1 MPIKYDKAL
10 EIATGNSRKT
20 KTWKNKTI
28 QWSEL
33 LSKLET
39 TTRTPET
46 VAEYKAMGRDRQS
59 DIKDVGGFVGGYC
72 DNGSRSDIR
81 DRSVLCLDAD
91 FADADLW
98 PDWELLY
105 GNAAAVYSTHK
116 HTPEKPRLRLVVP
129 LSRNVTPDEYM
140 AIGRRVAHTLGMD
153 KFDDTSYQP
162 QRMMYWPST
171 SQDGEY
177 FFRYTD
183 APLLD
188 PDEVLATY
196 RDWHDV
202 SAWPTSSRE
211 AEQPKKVASK
221 QKDPLEKGGL
231 VGAFC
236 RAYFPIDEAIAAFVP
251 AYQPCTE
258 PNRYTYTEGSTA
270 AGVVIYEDGKF
281 SYSFHG
287 TDPASGQTV
296 NAWDL
301 VRLHLFADLDVCIG
315 PDTSATLRPSYKAMV
330 KLATE
335 DKRVTA
341 QIVADRIAE
350 AEIDF
355 DGDLESIEHD
365 LEKIKDRQMA
375 KLKEY
380 KEEKRAREAELAPI
394 FDDIARE
401 NEKTADWREKLKIT
415 DKGGIAQTIENVVTI
430 LRYDP
435 KLKDCLA
442 LNEMEHNI
450 IARQSLPWR
459 KVKNHSQWVDA
470 DDAALRYYLERVYG
484 IASKDKIFDAVNVVA
499 SENKFHPVRDYLDGC
514 TWDGEPRVET
524 LLVDY
529 LGAEDNAYTRAVT
542 RKALVAAVARVY
554 TPGCKFDY
562 MLTIR
567 GRQGL
572 GKSAL
577 IAKLGGQWFS
587 DSFTTLQGKDAYEQ
601 VQGVW
606 IMEVGELAGMRKAEA
621 ETIKLYISKQVDRFR
636 PAYGRRLQEFPR
648 QCIFVGTTN
657 ETQFLRDTTGNRR
670 FWVVDTPNEPLKD
683 MWEELTPEVVKQVWA
698 EAVEIY
704 RAGEKLYLSRALEA
718 VARSVQEVYEEENP
732 RAGIV
737 AEYLDRLLPA
747 GWEEMDLYS
756 RRSWLESD
764 AEGTVKRQ
772 TVCILEIWAEAL
784 SGNPDKLDRYAIK
797 EIGDIMAGMGEWK
810 RAANKDNKRTIKP
823 YGRQRYY
830 ERRDE
835 ET

>member
-1 MPIKYDKAL
+1 MDAIKHDKAL

-33 LSKLET
+33 LDRLAKE
-39 TTRTPET
+39 TRTPET
-46 VAEYKAMGRDRQS
+46 VAEFKAMGRNQQS

-72 DNGSRSDIR
+72 NNGSRSDIR
-81 DRSVLCLDAD
+81 FRSILCLDAD
-91 FADADLW
+91 FADGELW

-105 GNAAAVYSTHK
+105 GRAAAVYSTHK

-129 LSRNVTPDEYM
+129 LSRNVDPDEYQ
-140 AIGRRVAHTLGMD
+140 AIGRRVAGTLGMD

-162 QRMMYWPST
+162 QRMMYWPSV

-196 RDWHDV
+196 HDWHDV

-211 AEQPKKVASK
+211 AAAPTKKANK
-221 QKDPLEKGGL
+221 MADPLEKGGL

-236 RAYFPIDEAIAAFVP
+236 RAYFPIQEAMEAFVP
-251 AYQPCTE
+251 AYQPCDE

-270 AGVVIYEDGKF
+270 AGVVVYEDGKF

-301 VRLHLFADLDVCIG
+301 VRLHMFHDLDADCA
-315 PDTSATLRPSYKAMV
+315 PDVPASSRPSYKAMTELAV
-330 KLATE
+330 K
-335 DKRVTA
+335 DKRTAA
-341 QIVADRIAE
+341 QIVADRSAE
-350 AEIDF
+350 ALADF
-355 DGDLESIEHD
+355 DEVV
-365 LEKIKDRQMA
+365 EKA
-375 KLKEY
+375 
-380 KEEKRAREAELAPI
+380 APEV
-394 FDDIARE
+394 E
-401 NEKTADWREKLKIT
+401 NWREKLKIT
-415 DKGGIAQTIENVVTI
+415 DKGGIAQTIENAVII
-430 LRYDP
+430 LRHDP
-435 KLKDCLA
+435 KLAGCLA

-450 IARQSLPWR
+450 VARKDLPWR
-459 KVKNHSQWVDA
+459 KVKGISQWVDA
-470 DDAALRYYLERVYG
+470 DDAALRFYLERVYG
-484 IASKDKIFDAVNVVA
+484 INSKDRIFDAVNVVA
-499 SENKFHPVRDYLDGC
+499 AENKYHPVRDYLDSC
-514 TWDGEPRVET
+514 TWDGVPRVET

-529 LGAEDNAYTRAVT
+529 LGAEDCPYTRAVT
-542 RKALVAAVARVY
+542 RKALVAAVARIY
-554 TPGCKFDY
+554 RPGCKFDY

-567 GRQGL
+567 GQQGL

-577 IAKLGGQWFS
+577 IAKLGGKWFS

-648 QCIFVGTTN
+648 QCIFIGTTN

-670 FWVVDTPNEPLKD
+670 FWVVDTPNEAAKD
-683 MWEELTPEVVKQVWA
+683 MWEELTPETVKQVWA
-698 EAVEIY
+698 EAVELY
-704 RAGEKLYLSRALEA
+704 KAGEDLYLPRKLEA
-718 VARSVQEVYEEENP
+718 VAREVQEAYEEENP
-732 RAGIV
+732 RAGIIV
-737 AEYLDRLLPA
+737 DYLDRRLPA
-747 GWEEMDLYS
+747 GWESMDLYA
-756 RRSWLESD
+756 RRSFLEGE
-764 AEGTVKRQ
+764 AEGVIERQ
-772 TVCILEIWAEAL
+772 TVCIMEIWAEAL
-784 SGNPDKLDRYAIK
+784 NGNPDKLDRYAIK
-797 EIGDIMAGMGEWK
+797 EIRDIMAGLPDWGRQK
-810 RAANKDNKRTIKP
+810 NKLTTIRP

-830 ERRDE
+830 ERRT